1 MLATAIKIAVT
12 AVLVVAIS
20 EVAKRSS
27 LLGAVLASIPLT
39 SVLAMVWLYAD
50 TGDAEKVAELA
61 TGIFWLVLPSLVLF
75 IALPLLLRAGWD
87 FAPSL
92 LAAGALT
99 VACYF
104 LMLADPETLR
114 HRDLTG
120 APGDRAGVSGYVLAP
135 CCTST
140 ISATAS
146 RGGRSSKGRR
156 RAFRPAT
163 RSASSAATAPARRRF

>member
-75 IALPLLLRAGWD
+75 IALPLLLRAGWG

-92 LAAGALT
+92 AAASALT
-99 VACYF
+99 AACYF
-104 LMLADPETLR
+104 LMLAIL
-114 HRDLTG
+114 
-120 APGDRAGVSGYVLAP
+120 
-135 CCTST
+135 
-140 ISATAS
+140 
-146 RGGRSSKGRR
+146 K
-156 RAFRPAT
+156 
-163 RSASSAATAPARRRF
+163 RFGIAI

>member
-61 TGIFWLVLPSLVLF
+61 IGIFWLVLPSLALF

-92 LAAGALT
+92 AAASALT

-104 LMLADPETLR
+104 LMLAIL
-114 HRDLTG
+114 
-120 APGDRAGVSGYVLAP
+120 
-135 CCTST
+135 
-140 ISATAS
+140 
-146 RGGRSSKGRR
+146 K
-156 RAFRPAT
+156 
-163 RSASSAATAPARRRF
+163 RFGIAI

>member
-1 MLATAIKIAVT
+1 MLATLIKIAVT

-50 TGDAEKVAELA
+50 TGDAGKVADLA

-75 IALPLLLRAGWD
+75 IALPLLIRAGFG

-92 LAAGALT
+92 AVACGLT
-99 VACYF
+99 VGAYF
-104 LMLADPETLR
+104 LMLAILGR
-114 HRDLTG
+114 LG
-120 APGDRAGVSGYVLAP
+120 
-135 CCTST
+135 
-140 ISATAS
+140 ISV
-146 RGGRSSKGRR
+146 
-156 RAFRPAT
+156 
-163 RSASSAATAPARRRF
+163 